1 MSLALW
7 PVFEDSQAHGLTD
20 EGVTLLE
27 SPLADPLLRFDA
39 YAALVIPDHL
49 VAYPDEPGESVVGVE
64 PSWYDPADAIRTI
77 DDIRTTFGPA
87 DRDLADALDA
97 LERVLTAASGRATRF
112 HFTVA

>member
-7 PVFEDSQAHGLTD
+7 PVFEDSRAHGLTD

-39 YAALVIPDHL
+39 YAALMIPDTFTGD
-49 VAYPDEPGESVVGVE
+49 PDELVGAE
-64 PSWYDPADAIRTI
+64 LSWYEPRDAIRTI
-77 DDIRTTFGPA
+77 GDIRVTLGPS
-87 DRDLADALDA
+87 DQELAAALNA
-97 LERVLTAASGRATRF
+97 LESVLMAASARATRF

>member
-7 PVFEDSQAHGLTD
+7 PVFEDGRSHGLTD

-39 YAALVIPDHL
+39 YAALMMPDHFTCDL
-49 VAYPDEPGESVVGVE
+49 DGPVGGAE
-64 PSWYDPADAIRTI
+64 PSWYEPRDAILTI
-77 DDIRTTFGPA
+77 YDIRPTLGPS
-87 DRDLADALDA
+87 DRDLAHALTA
-97 LERVLTAASGRATRF
+97 LENVLTAAAVRATRF

>member
-7 PVFEDSQAHGLTD
+7 PVFEDGRSHGLTD

-39 YAALVIPDHL
+39 YAALMIPDHFTGD
-49 VAYPDEPGESVVGVE
+49 PDGLVVGAE
-64 PSWYDPADAIRTI
+64 PSWYEPRDAIRTI
-77 DDIRTTFGPA
+77 DAIRTTLGPS
-87 DRDLADALDA
+87 DLNLAGALTA
-97 LERVLTAASGRATRF
+97 LEGVLIAAAARGTRF